1 MTKPNPIRKAFR
13 RLLSNLGP
21 GLVTGASDDDPSG
34 IATYS
39 QAGAMFGL
47 STLWTALVSYP
58 LMVGVQEM
66 CARIG
71 IVTRKGLTG
80 VLKAHYPKSLLY
92 FTILLSVPAIII
104 NIGADIQA
112 MGAVAN
118 MLVPAVPAHGA
129 SIFFTAFLFVAT
141 VLLPY
146 RRMAKA
152 LKYLCLSLLLYLIV
166 PFWVRPDAW
175 EVLRHTVVP
184 MLRFDREY
192 LAILVGIL
200 GTTISPY
207 LFFWQTSMEVEEA
220 DGLRN
225 TVMVDKKLIHNMRQ
239 DVDLGMLLTCVV
251 FFFIILTTG
260 TVLYQEGLHEIQTV
274 EDAAAALR
282 PLAGDH
288 AYWLFALGVIGT
300 GLLAVPV
307 LAGAVSYILAE
318 TFGWA
323 EGLDKKYYE
332 APGFYGVLAV
342 SLGLG
347 LLFDFTNISAIQA
360 LLLAA
365 MLYGLTAP
373 VLIAVVLH
381 ISNNSKVM
389 GSFTN
394 GFWSNAAGF
403 LAFAL
408 MAVSA
413 GLLLWFMLG

>member
-1 MTKPNPIRKAFR
+1 MSNKAAKSSALQ
-13 RLLSNLGP
+13 RLWRNLGP

-39 QAGAMFGL
+39 QAGAMFGFA
-47 STLWTALVSYP
+47 TLWTALATYP
-58 LMVGVQEM
+58 LMVAVQEM

-71 IVTRKGLTG
+71 IVTRMGLSG
-80 VLKAHYPKSLLY
+80 VLKTHYPRPLLY
-92 FTILLSVPAIII
+92 LMILLSVPAIII

-112 MGAVAN
+112 MGAVTN
-118 MLVPAVPAHGA
+118 MLLPSIKPHEA
-129 SIFFTAFLFVAT
+129 SVFFTAFLFVAT

-146 RRMAKA
+146 KPFAEA
-152 LKYLCLSLLLYLIV
+152 LKYLCLSLLLYLVV
-166 PFWVRPDAW
+166 PFWVKLDFW
-175 EVLRHTVVP
+175 QVLRSTFVP
-184 MLRFDREY
+184 TIQFNRDY

-220 DGLRN
+220 GKRRN
-225 TVMVDKKLIHNMRQ
+225 TVMVDKKLIADMRQ
-239 DVDLGMLLTCVV
+239 DVDLGMLLTCLV

-260 TVLYQEGLHEIQTV
+260 SVLYGEGMHNIRTV
-274 EDAAAALR
+274 ADAAAALR

-300 GLLAVPV
+300 GMLAVPV

-318 TFGWA
+318 SLGWA

-332 APGFYGVLAV
+332 APGFYAVLAA

-347 LLFDFTNISAIQA
+347 LLFDFTNISPIDA

-365 MLYGLTAP
+365 VLYGLTAP

-381 ISNNSKVM
+381 ISNNAAVM
-389 GSFTN
+389 GTFVN
-394 GFWSNAAGF
+394 RFWSNVFGFAA
-403 LAFAL
+403 LVL
-408 MAVSA
+408 MAISA
-413 GLLLWFMLG
+413 GLLLWFYFQ